1 VRAEQQRLRI
11 GRSGHVRDQVPHL
24 AADARAGIVELDLGA
39 ERAELAREPLRDA
52 ALALGKTVELNER
65 EEIVAQA
72 VRLDHARSMTYRAR
86 VAQRET
92 GGPLVVAGA
101 GALGSVFGGLLAR
114 AGFPVVLVG
123 RAEHMAAVARG
134 GLRIEGLFGTHTV
147 RGIATLCDPAA
158 LDGPIGTVLLTV
170 KSYDTAAMVRAVAPH
185 LAPDGL
191 LVSLQNG
198 LGNVEQAEDL
208 LGRARV
214 VGARGIFGAELLAPG
229 HVRVTVNAAPV
240 LDGSPDPH
248 DAARAAHARAGAR
261 RFADAGI
268 PSDATDDLLGELWAK
283 VFYNA
288 ALNPLGALLGV
299 PYGWLPDDSDARAL
313 MDRVIDEAF
322 AVARA
327 SHVRLRWPDADAYR
341 ADFYGA
347 LVPSTAAHR
356 SSMLQDLERGRPTEI
371 DAINGWVVRRGEA
384 LGVPVPANS
393 TLTHLFRARVRRA
406 ASHEVPC
413 NR

>member
-1 VRAEQQRLRI
+1 
-11 GRSGHVRDQVPHL
+11 
-24 AADARAGIVELDLGA
+24 
-39 ERAELAREPLRDA
+39 
-52 ALALGKTVELNER
+52 
-65 EEIVAQA
+65 
-72 VRLDHARSMTYRAR
+72 MTYRAR

-101 GALGSVFGGLLAR
+101 GALGSVFGGLLAQ
-114 AGFPVVLVG
+114 AGFRVILVG
-123 RAEHMAAVARG
+123 RGPHMAAIARD
-134 GLRIEGLFGTHTV
+134 GLRIEGLFGDHVV
-147 RGIATLCDPAA
+147 RGLATVSDVGA
-158 LDGPIGTVLLTV
+158 LEGMFDTVLLTV
-170 KSYDTAAMVRAVAPH
+170 KSYDTTAMVRAMAPH
-185 LAPDGL
+185 FAPDGL
-191 LVSLQNG
+191 LISLQNG
-198 LGNVEQAEDL
+198 LGNVEQAEDV

-214 VGARGIFGAELLAPG
+214 LGARVIFGAELLAPG
-229 HVRVTVNAAPV
+229 HVRVTVIAAPV
-240 LDGSPDPH
+240 LVGSPDPH
-248 DAARAAHARAGAR
+248 DAARATLARVWAR

-268 PSDATDDLLGELWAK
+268 PSEATDNLFGELWAK

-288 ALNPLGALLGV
+288 ALNPLGALLRV
-299 PYGWLPDDSDARAL
+299 PYGHLPDDPDTRAL
-313 MDRVIDEAF
+313 MDRLIDEAF

-327 SHVRLRWPDADAYR
+327 SGVALRWPDAAAYR
-341 ADFYGA
+341 EHFYGA

-384 LGVPVPANS
+384 LGVPVPANT

>member
-1 VRAEQQRLRI
+1 
-11 GRSGHVRDQVPHL
+11 
-24 AADARAGIVELDLGA
+24 
-39 ERAELAREPLRDA
+39 
-52 ALALGKTVELNER
+52 
-65 EEIVAQA
+65 
-72 VRLDHARSMTYRAR
+72 MTYRAR

-114 AGFPVVLVG
+114 AGHDVILVG
-123 RAEHMAAVARG
+123 RGPHMAAVARD
-134 GLRIEGLFGTHTV
+134 GLRIEGLFGDHVVHGLATV
-147 RGIATLCDPAA
+147 ADVGAMKGTFD
-158 LDGPIGTVLLTV
+158 TVLLTV
-170 KSYDTAAMVRAVAPH
+170 KSYDTAAMVRAMAPH
-185 LAPDGL
+185 LAPDGCL
-191 LVSLQNG
+191 ISLQNG
-198 LGNVEQAEDL
+198 LGNVEQAEDV

-214 VGARGIFGAELLAPG
+214 VGARVIFGAELLAPG
-229 HVRVTVNAAPV
+229 HVRVTVIAAPV
-240 LDGSPDPH
+240 LVGSPDPH
-248 DAARAAHARAGAR
+248 DAERAALARTWAR

-268 PSDATDDLLGELWAK
+268 PSEPTDNLFGELWAK

-288 ALNPLGALLGV
+288 ALNPLGALLRV
-299 PYGWLPDDSDARAL
+299 PYGHLPDDPDTRAL
-313 MDRVIDEAF
+313 MDRLIEEAF

-327 SHVRLRWPDADAYR
+327 SGVTLRWPDAGAYR
-341 ADFYGA
+341 DDFYGA

-413 NR
+413 NP